1 MLENT
6 TNTIGATVEV
16 AEPQTQADNTS
27 EVAEKSAE
35 SVASSQQS
43 AEENARF
50 ADRRRK
56 QELEQT
62 RGQLATANRRIGE
75 YQALENSLK
84 AAGFN
89 GSIAEIADQITA
101 NARGV
106 SVDTVREE
114 RLSQQQQTDIQNE
127 RDMYKAELNKLLINA
142 DIEKIKAKYPD
153 IEVFEDLPDGFVDIM
168 ATGKIKDPV
177 LAYEMLMP
185 KKETPISTGSVKG
198 KETMEKE
205 FFTRDE
211 VKKMS
216 KADIKKNYDKIIASQ
231 KKW

>member
-6 TNTIGATVEV
+6 TNTNGAMVEV

-27 EVAEKSAE
+27 EVAEKPAE

-43 AEENARF
+43 AEDNAKF

-62 RGQLATANRRIGE
+62 KGQLASANRRIAE
-75 YQALENSLK
+75 YKALENSLK
-84 AAGFN
+84 ASGFN
-89 GSIAEIADQITA
+89 GTIAEIADQITA

-106 SVDTVREE
+106 SVDAVREE
-114 RLSQQQQTDIQNE
+114 RLSQQQQTNIQNE
-127 RDMYKAELNKLLINA
+127 RDMYKAELNKMLINA

-185 KKETPISTGSVKG
+185 KKETPVSTGSVKG
-198 KETMEKE
+198 KETIEKE

-211 VKKMS
+211 VKNMS
-216 KADIKKNYDKIIASQ
+216 RAEVKKNYDKIIASQ

>member
-6 TNTIGATVEV
+6 TNGATVEV
-16 AEPQTQADNTS
+16 AEPQTQTQADSTS
-27 EVAEKSAE
+27 EVAERSAE

-43 AEENARF
+43 AEENAKF

-62 RGQLATANRRIGE
+62 RGQLAAANKRLAD

-84 AAGFN
+84 ASGFN
-89 GSIAEIADQITA
+89 GTAAEIADQIA
-101 NARGV
+101 ASARGV
-106 SVDTVREE
+106 SVETIREE
-114 RLSQQQQTDIQNE
+114 RLSQQQQADIRSE
-127 RDMYKAELNKLLINA
+127 RDMYKAELNKMLISA

-153 IEVFEDLPDGFVDIM
+153 IEVLEDLPDGFVDIM

-177 LAYEMLMP
+177 LASEMRMP
-185 KKETPISTGSVKG
+185 KKDTPVSTGSVKG
-198 KETMEKE
+198 KETIEKE

-211 VKKMS
+211 VKNMS
-216 KADIKKNYDKIIASQ
+216 RSEIKKNYEKIIASQ

>member
-6 TNTIGATVEV
+6 TNGATVEV
-16 AEPQTQADNTS
+16 AEPQTQTQADSTS
-27 EVAEKSAE
+27 EVAERSAE

-43 AEENARF
+43 AEENAKF

-62 RGQLATANRRIGE
+62 RGQLAAANKRLAD

-84 AAGFN
+84 ASGFN
-89 GSIAEIADQITA
+89 GTAAEIADQIA
-101 NARGV
+101 ASARGV
-106 SVDTVREE
+106 SVETIREE
-114 RLSQQQQTDIQNE
+114 RLSQQQQADIRSE
-127 RDMYKAELNKLLINA
+127 RDMYKAELNKMLISA

-153 IEVFEDLPDGFVDIM
+153 IEVLEDLPDGFVDIM

-185 KKETPISTGSVKG
+185 KKDTPVSTGSVKG
-198 KETMEKE
+198 KETIEKE

-211 VKKMS
+211 VKNMS
-216 KADIKKNYDKIIASQ
+216 RSEIKKNYEKIIASQ

>member
-6 TNTIGATVEV
+6 TNGATVEV
-16 AEPQTQADNTS
+16 AEPQTQTQADSTS

-43 AEENARF
+43 AEENAKF

-62 RGQLATANRRIGE
+62 RGQLAAANKRLAD

-84 AAGFN
+84 ASGFN
-89 GSIAEIADQITA
+89 GTAAEIADQIA
-101 NARGV
+101 ASARGV
-106 SVDTVREE
+106 SVETIREE
-114 RLSQQQQTDIQNE
+114 RLSQQQQADIRSE
-127 RDMYKAELNKLLINA
+127 RDMYKAELNKMLISA

-153 IEVFEDLPDGFVDIM
+153 IEVLEDLPDGFVDIM

-185 KKETPISTGSVKG
+185 KKDTPVSTGSVKG
-198 KETMEKE
+198 KETIEKE

-211 VKKMS
+211 VKNMS
-216 KADIKKNYDKIIASQ
+216 RSEIKKNYEKIIASQ